1 MGFFKKLP
9 DFDLGELNIEN
20 MFITDFMPSASGTNV
35 KIYLLGLMFSK
46 DENTKYHYDNKTLAN
61 MLSLPL
67 QDIHEAWIYW
77 EKVGLIR
84 KHSHEDASEYDVE
97 FLSIRTMYIQ
107 NNFTQKNQTPVAQTR
122 KSTTENPFKN
132 ENERFKTLT
141 QSIEK
146 IIGHPLTYA
155 EYREISDF
163 YENYSKDVEW
173 LKRAFIYCYQE
184 RNMRSLKAVK
194 SILLSWLDQN
204 LTTVHAVEDFL
215 ISQSSRFQIYKE
227 ILRLLG
233 LSYRMVNQAEKD
245 AIDKW
250 VDLYHIEPDD
260 LYAFVK
266 DFSKKTLTINFSYI
280 DKALTSLQ
288 KSGITTYE
296 SYTNM
301 QTIEKTQPR
310 TTQKRKTFTIEK
322 EKTYSD
328 EELESLLLNKKR

>member
-20 MFITDFMPSASGTNV
+20 MFVTDFMPSASGTNV
-35 KIYLLGLMFSK
+35 KVYILGLMFSK
-46 DENTKYHYDNKTLAN
+46 EENTKYHYDNKTLAN

-67 QDIHEAWIYW
+67 QDVHEAWMYW
-77 EKVGLIR
+77 EKVGLVR
-84 KHSHEDASEYDVE
+84 KHLHDDATEYDIE

-107 NNFTQKNQTPVAQTR
+107 NNFTQKNQATATPAKTR
-122 KSTTENPFKN
+122 TSDNPFKE

-163 YENYSKDVEW
+163 YENYSKDVDW
-173 LKRAFIYCYQE
+173 LKRAFVYCYQE
-184 RNMRSLKAVK
+184 RSMRSLKAVK
-194 SILLSWLDQN
+194 SILLSWIDQN
-204 LTTVHAVEDFL
+204 LTTLAAVEEFL
-215 ISQSSRFQIYKE
+215 ESQSSKYQIYKE

-250 VDLYHIEPDD
+250 VGPYQIEPED
-260 LYAFVK
+260 LYAFIK
-266 DFSKKTLTINFSYI
+266 DFSKRTLNINFSYI
-280 DKALTSLQ
+280 DKSLTSLQ

-296 SYTNM
+296 AYTAS
-301 QTIEKTQPR
+301 QSSEKSQPKG
-310 TTQKRKTFTIEK
+310 TQKRKNYTIEK